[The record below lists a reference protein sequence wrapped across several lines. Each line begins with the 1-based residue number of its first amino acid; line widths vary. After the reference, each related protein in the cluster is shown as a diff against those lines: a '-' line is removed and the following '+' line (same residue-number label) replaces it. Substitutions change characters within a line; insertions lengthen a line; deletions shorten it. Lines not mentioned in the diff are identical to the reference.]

1 MITWIQQY
9 LVIAGIALGLLVVM
23 GIALKVIPAM
33 LEEKAMAALN
43 FLFEKGDAADDEW
56 LCATIKWAQA
66 KYGPNS
72 GAQKAAAVVD
82 KILNLLPLQYRI
94 FISGKVR
101 TKAAELFQAC
111 FDRLE
116 AAALAEMKEHG
127 SPK

>member
-1 MITWIQQY
+1 MIDWIQQH
-9 LVIAGIALGLLVVM
+9 LIIAGITLGFLVVL
-23 GIALKVIPAM
+23 GIALKAIPAM

-56 LCATIKWAQA
+56 LCATIKWAEA
-66 KYGPNS
+66 KYGAKS

-82 KILNLLPLQYRI
+82 KIINLLPIQYRL

-101 TKAAELFQAC
+101 AKAAELFQAC